1 MNERDDTSCAALYFD
16 GVHARA
22 QRVRLNVAGD
32 RLEVRGEQVQRALP
46 LADVQWPETTRH
58 GALILRFADGASA
71 EVEDRAGFARLAAAA
86 GVREGLVVRA
96 QNRWSLALGALVALV
111 AVVALLVTQGVPLF
125 SGWLAR
131 HTPPA
136 LEANLRDAVLALVD
150 SRYLEPSR
158 LSTARQ
164 REIRAALLERLAQAG
179 EGGEPPEIL
188 FRGSRIGPNAL
199 ALPGDAIVLTD
210 ELIELAPD
218 FDGVFGVFAHEYGHV
233 RLKHGLRGLY
243 EALSLTMLA
252 GLLFGDY
259 GSVVAAAPVLLTTLG
274 YSRARE
280 READLEALR
289 LMRAAGRPPEA
300 MARMFEA
307 LAGARAEAGRAAPP
321 IAFSSHP
328 PDAERIAL
336 FRSAPY

>member
-1 MNERDDTSCAALYFD
+1 MIELDDPGCAALYFD
-16 GVHARA
+16 GVRARA
-22 QRVRLNVAGD
+22 RRVRLHVADNV
-32 RLEVRGEQVQRALP
+32 LEVRGEGVQRALP
-46 LADVQWPETTRH
+46 LADVQWPESTRH

-71 EVEDRAGFARLAAAA
+71 EVEDRAGLARLATAA
-86 GVREGLVVRA
+86 GVREGLIVRA
-96 QNRWSLALGALVALV
+96 QNRLSLALGALVALV
-111 AVVALLVTQGVPLF
+111 AIVALLITQGVPLA

-136 LEANLRDAVLALVD
+136 LEARLRDAVLALVD
-150 SRYLEPSR
+150 SRYMEPSR
-158 LSTARQ
+158 LSAARQ
-164 REIRAALLERLAQAG
+164 QQIRDVLLERFAQAG
-179 EGGEPPEIL
+179 EGGEAPEIL

-199 ALPGDAIVLTD
+199 ALPGKSIVLTD

-218 FDGVFGVFAHEYGHV
+218 FDGVFGVCAHEYGHV

-252 GLLFGDY
+252 GVLFGDY
-259 GSVVAAAPVLLTTLG
+259 GNVVAAAPVMLTTLG

-307 LAGARAEAGRAAPP
+307 LAGAKAGRAAPP

-336 FRSAPY
+336 FRSAR